1 MKKGRRWLIVLAVVA
16 VVAFLFLAGPNGL
29 VKLIKM
35 KHREAELE
43 KRMIELQAEIEIT
56 HQKVERLASDPDF
69 LRQVAK
75 ERLQMIDP
83 RDTLLRDS
91 VQLDTAQPAT
101 PVTPATQPKHPAN
114 DSLNRGDR

>member
-83 RDTLLRDS
+83 QDTVKKES
-91 VQLDTAQPAT
+91 VQTDTT
-101 PVTPATQPKHPAN
+101 PSGNSAN